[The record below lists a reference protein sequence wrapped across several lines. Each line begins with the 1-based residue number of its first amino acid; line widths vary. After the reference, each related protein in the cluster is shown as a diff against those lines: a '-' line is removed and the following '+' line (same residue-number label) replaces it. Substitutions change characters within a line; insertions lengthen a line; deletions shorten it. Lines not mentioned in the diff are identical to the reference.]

1 MNKNLSQ
8 TASLA
13 SESSKIQNSYKDKAS
28 IENSVFQKKFLPP
41 FIENMRETQTTMM
54 QRRTELK
61 RSPLSGVSNMIQ
73 NLSSNQASQA
83 GGVASELLKSTQKMN
98 SRILEAWINNTVAD
112 AEHLD
117 IPGCILKPEN
127 RLPLVRYGI
136 DRASL
141 ENAGLPASEVGKLYR
156 SLFVYSIGFYQMI
169 LKVLEH
175 TNNKYTIV
183 TGIWKVFAVLL
194 EYCCQLDYQMIIN
207 TLNLE
212 KREEMEQLEAEYKA
226 QIQEIQ
232 EQEKHVQETLN
243 QSRIQ
248 LQQVQRDL
256 QKEIQK
262 RQDLEDELMQRG
274 SGHEEEVALRLRFE
288 AKLNEMFAKQRDF
301 ETRIGHLNEK
311 IAEQQELYNKKV
323 EQLAHQKKK
332 AEKAVEIKVE
342 KEHEAREA
350 ALKYEQI
357 SVVNQTLED
366 KLTEALEKIKE
377 LNHLINDSS
386 NTVTDFKNQ
395 IAQKNIRI
403 EDLKSELEVIYS
415 QKAQVEDLL
424 KDLKGERTTYEKRI
438 SELETVY
445 SEECEK
451 HNYYQQEYSK
461 IKESDILKTVEL
473 NKYKDKVTVLQ
484 KENYELRD
492 EKSTLEVQLENETCT
507 VEEFKVQTA
516 KTNEWIEK
524 MNKARRVIE
533 EQNDN
538 LSAQLASATEQLNDY
553 KAINLELKSDIE
565 KRKNK
570 EIDLENQITNLNIKM
585 QSAERQ
591 YETRIETLE
600 DRIANLNQILES
612 EKKVRESWIQRYEE
626 EQKSHSATVKE
637 LHKTQEELNQS
648 KIHIQT
654 LTSSTEDSGNQID
667 NYLRKN
673 KELSEENNE
682 LRIKVEEF
690 QRKSRTSEMLIKTIE
705 TEYKAT
711 ISELNQEIETIKEQN
726 FEEVNRCFM
735 ETERVWKQ
743 AEDNL
748 ELYYSQVSKTNDLSK
763 VIENKNLDIQKE
775 QTKFKD
781 LLKNWEGIKFQAEEL
796 RHFIEYL
803 NQVIAQKDSE
813 ILENHQSIQALETKL
828 ESFNLIIPEEL
839 REENNPFEALYDK
852 INQSEE
858 TISSLENQIES
869 FKEQLEF
876 YHQKEQNKNDAE
888 TQFEFLKETSENE
901 VQTEVDMSSFDKV
914 IQEYRRQSARNSRES
929 ARNSREK
936 PKTPGSQ
943 SSQRHRTLSSKSIK
957 NSSQHSL
964 GSEVEGNFP
973 LRKRISQEDPDKP
986 GNINTQKS
994 YESVPREDGI
1004 TPVNLKS
1011 MYKHEGGAFFS
1022 QTGSS
1027 KETPKSA
1034 KLPQITKK
1042 GVKPTPPTQQRP
1054 EQEIK
1059 RHFRQVASRMKNE
1072 TNF

>member
-1 MNKNLSQ
+1 MNK
-8 TASLA
+8 
-13 SESSKIQNSYKDKAS
+13 
-28 IENSVFQKKFLPP
+28 V
-41 FIENMRETQTTMM
+41 
-54 QRRTELK
+54 
-61 RSPLSGVSNMIQ
+61 
-73 NLSSNQASQA
+73 
-83 GGVASELLKSTQKMN
+83 
-98 SRILEAWINNTVAD
+98 
-112 AEHLD
+112 
-117 IPGCILKPEN
+117 
-127 RLPLVRYGI
+127 
-136 DRASL
+136 
-141 ENAGLPASEVGKLYR
+141 
-156 SLFVYSIGFYQMI
+156 
-169 LKVLEH
+169 
-175 TNNKYTIV
+175 
-183 TGIWKVFAVLL
+183 
-194 EYCCQLDYQMIIN
+194 
-207 TLNLE
+207 
-212 KREEMEQLEAEYKA
+212 
-226 QIQEIQ
+226 
-232 EQEKHVQETLN
+232 
-243 QSRIQ
+243 
-248 LQQVQRDL
+248 
-256 QKEIQK
+256 
-262 RQDLEDELMQRG
+262 
-274 SGHEEEVALRLRFE
+274 
-288 AKLNEMFAKQRDF
+288 
-301 ETRIGHLNEK
+301 
-311 IAEQQELYNKKV
+311 
-323 EQLAHQKKK
+323 
-332 AEKAVEIKVE
+332 
-342 KEHEAREA
+342 
-350 ALKYEQI
+350 
-357 SVVNQTLED
+357 
-366 KLTEALEKIKE
+366 
-377 LNHLINDSS
+377 
-386 NTVTDFKNQ
+386 
-395 IAQKNIRI
+395 
-403 EDLKSELEVIYS
+403 
-415 QKAQVEDLL
+415 
-424 KDLKGERTTYEKRI
+424 
-438 SELETVY
+438 
-445 SEECEK
+445 
-451 HNYYQQEYSK
+451 
-461 IKESDILKTVEL
+461 
-473 NKYKDKVTVLQ
+473 
-484 KENYELRD
+484 
-492 EKSTLEVQLENETCT
+492 
-507 VEEFKVQTA
+507 
-516 KTNEWIEK
+516 
-524 MNKARRVIE
+524 RRVIE
-533 EQNDN
+533 EKNEN
-538 LSAQLASATEQLNDY
+538 LSAQLASATEELNDY

-626 EQKSHSATVKE
+626 EQKSHSTTVKE

-711 ISELNQEIETIKEQN
+711 ISELNQEIETIQEQN
-726 FEEVNRCFM
+726 FEGVNRCLM

-803 NQVIAQKDSE
+803 NQVVAQKDSE
-813 ILENHQSIQALETKL
+813 ILENYQSIQTLETKL
-828 ESFNLIIPEEL
+828 ESFNSIIPEEL
-839 REENNPFEALYDK
+839 REENNPFEALYEK

-876 YHQKEQNKNDAE
+876 YQQKEQNKNDAE

-901 VQTEVDMSSFDKV
+901 VQTEIDMSNFDKV
-914 IQEYRRQSARNSRES
+914 IQEYQRQSARNSRES
-929 ARNSREK
+929 ARNSRGK
-936 PKTPGSQ
+936 PNTPGSQ

-964 GSEVEGNFP
+964 GSEVGGDFP
-973 LRKRISQEDPDKP
+973 LRKRLSQEDPEKP

-1011 MYKHEGGAFFS
+1011 MYKHEGGTFFS
-1022 QTGSS
+1022 QAGSS